1 MFSISK
7 ALALIAILAAV
18 WFGFKLIGRLDE
30 ARKRK
35 LAQTR
40 REETRRDETRRDA
53 AARDDSRAADG
64 KGGVLDLVRDKS
76 GAYVAKEKRDD
87 HV

>member
-7 ALALIAILAAV
+7 ALALIAILTAV
-18 WFGFKLIGRLDE
+18 WFGFRLIGRLDE

-35 LAQTR
+35 LA
-40 REETRRDETRRDA
+40 ETRRDEARRDA
-53 AARDDSRAADG
+53 AARDDAAADG

>member
-35 LAQTR
+35 LA
-40 REETRRDETRRDA
+40 ETRRDETRRDA
-53 AARDDSRAADG
+53 AARDDGRAPDG

>member
-1 MFSISK
+1 MFSLSK
-7 ALALIAILAAV
+7 IVALVAILGAV
-18 WFGFKLIGRLDE
+18 WYGFKLIGRLDE

-35 LAQTR
+35 LA
-40 REETRRDETRRDA
+40 ETRRDEARRDA
-53 AARDDSRAADG
+53 AARDDAAADG